1 MSLTGLS
8 KFKEG
13 VSKLQELLSL
23 RKGIKLHLREV
34 TMDLS
39 GGNEHAIG
47 VFISDS
53 NNKQLGWIPRET
65 ISEVQRMGR
74 MEDLKI
80 SLINFKKKD
89 IAMHFSKVD
98 CIIKISSAE
107 LQFVSFPVFFLF
119 SVFFFVLAVAKHWH
133 RL

>member
-1 MSLTGLS
+1 MSVTGLS
-8 KFKEG
+8 KFKEA
-13 VSKLQELLSL
+13 VSKLQEPLSL
-23 RKGIKLHLREV
+23 QKGIKLHLQEV

-39 GGNEHAIG
+39 GGNENAIG

-89 IAMHFSKVD
+89 ISMHFSKVD

-107 LQFVSFPVFFLF
+107 L
-119 SVFFFVLAVAKHWH
+119 
-133 RL
+133 

>member
-8 KFKEG
+8 KFKER

-23 RKGIKLHLREV
+23 RKGIKLHLQEV

-39 GGNEHAIG
+39 GGNENAIG

-65 ISEVQRMGR
+65 ISEVQRIGR
-74 MEDLKI
+74 MEDLIDK
-80 SLINFKKKD
+80 SDKFQEER
-89 IAMHFSKVD
+89 HFN
-98 CIIKISSAE
+98 AF
-107 LQFVSFPVFFLF
+107 Q
-119 SVFFFVLAVAKHWH
+119 
-133 RL
+133 

>member
-1 MSLTGLS
+1 MILLSFVEIKVSLTGLS

-23 RKGIKLHLREV
+23 RKGIKLHLQEV

-39 GGNEHAIG
+39 GGNENAIG

-89 IAMHFSKVD
+89 ISMHFSKVD

-107 LQFVSFPVFFLF
+107 L
-119 SVFFFVLAVAKHWH
+119 
-133 RL
+133 